1 MANSIAYVL
10 SKNTY
15 PDAFQANLVGVNQG
29 TQIVYATTSTLTSA
43 NVLFADSRL
52 TQPIYGDGASW
63 YGVQL
68 LTNTAVV
75 YPITISGSGVIA
87 IGSGTTTT
95 TTSTSTSTST
105 STTTTT
111 QAPTTTTTTTVGP

>member
-15 PDAFQANLVGVNQG
+15 PTALEAYNVGVVQG
-29 TQIVYATTSTLTSA
+29 TQIVYTTTSTLSSS

-52 TQPIYGDGASW
+52 TQPIYGDGTNW

-68 LTNTAVV
+68 LINTGVHYA
-75 YPITISGSGVIA
+75 ITIDSNDAIVID
-87 IGSGTTTT
+87 
-95 TTSTSTSTST
+95 
-105 STTTTT
+105 
-111 QAPTTTTTTTVGP
+111 

>member
-10 SKNTY
+10 SRNTY
-15 PDAFQANLVGVNQG
+15 PDAYQANLIGVNQG

-43 NVLFADSRL
+43 NKLFADSRL
-52 TQPIYGDGASW
+52 TQPIYGDGTSW

-75 YPITISGSGVIA
+75 YPITISGTGVIS

-95 TTSTSTSTST
+95 TTTTT
-105 STTTTT
+105 STTTAAPTT
-111 QAPTTTTTTTVGP
+111 TTTAAPTTTTTTAA